1 MQFLVNGASVR
12 QPGGAERRDSAA
24 RDFRAGGQLHDR
36 GPVHG
41 RRQLWIDVACR
52 RNHGKPD
59 RQQGRDQYRR
69 HAGHGHG
76 QLRQSAT
83 FTATVSSAAGVPP
96 DGSVQFLV
104 NGAAY
109 GSPVALSGATAQ
121 LAIAEPAGS
130 YTIAA
135 QYTGDTNYAA
145 TVPGAETTGALTV
158 NQASTATSV
167 APSTLLTLASFDYTH
182 GSFATGGVLSDAAG
196 NLFGTA
202 SQGGPTDDGTV
213 FEVAAGSGV
222 VTTLAAFDGTNGSNP
237 RGGLLEDASGNLF
250 GTAYYGGSASVGTVF
265 EVAAGSH
272 TITTLATF
280 TGTNGANPNVTLI
293 EDGGGNLFGTTQYG
307 GTSHDGTVFEV
318 VKGSGAVTTLASFNG
333 GNGFEPVTSLVEDS
347 QRQSLRHCD

>member
-1 MQFLVNGASVR
+1 MARCSSWSTASRYGSPVALSGATAQLAISE
-12 QPGGAERRDSAA
+12 PAGSYTIAA
-24 RDFRAGGQLHDR
+24 QYTGDATYA
-36 GPVHG
+36 
-41 RRQLWIDVACR
+41 IDVACR
-52 RNHGKPD
+52 RNHGKLD
-59 RQQGRDQYRR
+59 RQQAATSTAVTPGTVTVNYS
-69 HAGHGHG
+69 
-76 QLRQSAT
+76 QSAT

-135 QYTGDTNYAA
+135 QYTGDTNYAV
-145 TVPGAETTGALTV
+145 TVPAAETTGALTV

-167 APSTLLTLASFDYTH
+167 APSTLITLASFDYTH
-182 GSFATGGVLSDAAG
+182 GSFATSGVLSDAAG

-222 VTTLAAFDGTNGSNP
+222 VTTLAAFNGTNGSNP

-250 GTAYYGGSASVGTVF
+250 GTAY
-265 EVAAGSH
+265 
-272 TITTLATF
+272 
-280 TGTNGANPNVTLI
+280 
-293 EDGGGNLFGTTQYG
+293 
-307 GTSHDGTVFEV
+307 
-318 VKGSGAVTTLASFNG
+318 
-333 GNGFEPVTSLVEDS
+333 
-347 QRQSLRHCD
+347 